1 MIGES
6 IWKALHDFKDASLHE
21 GATQLLS
28 EFGLTSDRV
37 IGSDGRDGSLNNF
50 LNQFSYIKENLTDGE
65 HHTLGRLI
73 RKILF
78 LFQITEEEIRLV
90 PSHGED
96 GGILAHSIVFVA
108 ADIRYSPYLTQGELQ
123 SIIWALNKGFA
134 LPVIGLFRYKNR
146 MAIAATAQRKH
157 RIQPEKDALIGSG
170 VMMNIHLANPHWQ
183 HKDFLLRWRRIITS
197 GSSGTLGDVVQHL
210 VNVPVQ
216 YQMNIL
222 CKRSDAP
229 DTLRSYIDNICRWS
243 LLTKHQE
250 QELAQNMHDKAKEKF
265 ICSNLRLVVSIAK
278 KYSRLGLDILDL
290 IQEGN
295 IGLMKAV
302 DKFEYRRGYKFSTY
316 AYYWIRQMITRSI
329 ADQAKTIRIPV
340 HMIETLNKLS
350 RVSCQILEQKDREAS
365 PEELAERMELAEE
378 KVDKLLKVVNDPV
391 SMDMIG
397 NDEDLDFGGF
407 AENESIPSRDE
418 AVRILNHKNIK
429 TDKAMKLM
437 KEQIIPLEILMGD
450 ETSSRGDFIED
461 KNIKAPLDIAISSGL
476 KNAVQ
481 EILES
486 LTEREAK
493 VLQMRFGIGMN
504 VSHTLQEIGNQF
516 SVTRE
521 RIRQIEAKALK
532 KLRHPSRSDHLRSF
546 LEGT

>member
-1 MIGES
+1 MS
-6 IWKALHDFKDASLHE
+6 
-21 GATQLLS
+21 
-28 EFGLTSDRV
+28 
-37 IGSDGRDGSLNNF
+37 
-50 LNQFSYIKENLTDGE
+50 
-65 HHTLGRLI
+65 
-73 RKILF
+73 
-78 LFQITEEEIRLV
+78 

-96 GGILAHSIVFVA
+96 GGILAYSIVFVA

-134 LPVIGLFRYKNR
+134 QPVIGLFRYKNR

-157 RIQPEKDALIGSG
+157 KIQPEKDALIGSG
-170 VMMNIHLANPHWQ
+170 VTMNIHLTTPRWK

-216 YQMNIL
+216 YQMNLL

-278 KYSRLGLDILDL
+278 KYSWTSDIDLLDL
-290 IQEGN
+290 IQEGS
-295 IGLMKAV
+295 IGLMTAV

-329 ADQAKTIRIPV
+329 ADRAKTIRIPV
-340 HMIETLNKLS
+340 HMNETINKLN
-350 RVSCQILEQKDREAS
+350 RVSRQFLEEKGREAL

-418 AVRILNHKNIK
+418 AVYILNHKNIK
-429 TDKAMKLM
+429 TDKAIKLM
-437 KEQIIPLEILMGD
+437 AEEMIPLEILMGD
-450 ETSSRGDFIED
+450 DETSPGGDFIED

-481 EILES
+481 KILES

-493 VLQMRFGIGMN
+493 VVQMRFGIGTN
-504 VSHTLQEIGNQF
+504 ISHTLEEIGQQF
-516 SVTRE
+516 GVTRE
-521 RIRQIEAKALK
+521 RIRQIEAKALG
-532 KLRHPSRSDHLRSF
+532 KLGHPSRSDHLRSF
-546 LEGT
+546 WEYI